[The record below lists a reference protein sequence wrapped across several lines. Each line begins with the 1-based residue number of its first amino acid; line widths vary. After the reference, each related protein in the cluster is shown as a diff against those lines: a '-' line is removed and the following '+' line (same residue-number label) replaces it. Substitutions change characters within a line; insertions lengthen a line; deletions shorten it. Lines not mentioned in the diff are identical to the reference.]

1 MLNEVFM
8 TQTALILIFSFVA
21 LAVGFFGG
29 MFSKKS
35 EIDSLKKQNQELENK
50 NNEKSEKINELTAK
64 LSENSARLETITE
77 LQKLIKE
84 DFTKIAG
91 QVIKEEQT
99 DLRQQNRETLEEKLR
114 PIKENFEKF
123 KEKIEE
129 FNQQGKINTTSIKTQ
144 IEALM
149 NESSSIKTTA
159 NDLVNAIKTN
169 SQARGEF
176 GEIILENLLK
186 QAGLVNKKDDAE
198 KGNYITQETF
208 RDINAP
214 SERPRPDAVVFFP
227 DNKHIIIDSKCPL
240 NNFLEFANSNDE
252 EVKANQLKLFY
263 DSVKKM
269 TEELSGKYNSLENL
283 NTPEFKLM
291 FIPLESCAGYIYA
304 KSEILKLAADKD
316 IIIVCPSTL
325 LATLK
330 IINRTWQQKVQSENI
345 KELFQIAANIYDKFC
360 TFKNNLED
368 IRTKFNS
375 VSNSFEKAFS
385 GIQGKGGL
393 MSKIE
398 KLKELGISTKN
409 KIEEK
414 YLSEK
419 ED

>member
-1 MLNEVFM
+1 M

-21 LAVGFFGG
+21 LAIGFFGG
-29 MFSKKS
+29 MFSKNS
-35 EIDSLKKQNQELENK
+35 EINSLKKQNQELESK

-123 KEKIEE
+123 REKIEE

-198 KGNYITQETF
+198 KGNYIMQETF
-208 RDINAP
+208 RDINSP
-214 SERPRPDAVVFFP
+214 NERPRPDAVVFFP

-304 KSEILKLAADKD
+304 KTEILKLAADKG

-330 IINRTWQQKVQSENI
+330 IINRTWQQKVQSENL
-345 KELFQIAANIYDKFC
+345 KEILQTATGTYDKLY
-360 TFKNNLED
+360 TFINNLED

-375 VSNSFEKAFS
+375 TSKAFEKAFS
-385 GIQGKGGL
+385 SVTGKGGL
-393 MSKIE
+393 IKKIE
-398 KLKELGISTKN
+398 GLRELGIPTKN
-409 KIEEK
+409 KIDEK
-414 YLSEK
+414 YISEG
-419 ED
+419 EVEFT